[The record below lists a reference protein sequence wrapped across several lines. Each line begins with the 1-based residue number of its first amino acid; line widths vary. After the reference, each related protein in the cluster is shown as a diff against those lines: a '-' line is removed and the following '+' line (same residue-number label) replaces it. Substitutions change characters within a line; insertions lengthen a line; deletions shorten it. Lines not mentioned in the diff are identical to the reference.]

1 MYMPELTNHG
11 LQAVG
16 GGNILLESISVAV
29 VFRDLLAETIITQ
42 TYRNREAVPVEAVYS
57 FPLASQAVLLGLEVC
72 IGDRCLQG
80 VAVAKPA
87 AEERYEQ
94 AIADGNAAIMLEQAQ
109 PGLYTMNVG
118 NILAGERV
126 VVSITTAELHTWQD
140 NSLRFI
146 LPTSIAPRYGDPEK
160 AGLQPHQIAETDPL
174 AEHRFQLKLTLT
186 GVLTQAELECPS
198 HQVAISPSATA
209 TTVQLAAGEACMDRD
224 FILILRLPQTPTAT
238 LHIDRDLD
246 DGWVAL
252 ASFVPQL
259 SPPQNLPPKSI
270 KIVVDCSGSMAGD
283 SISQARQAISDI
295 LSLLRAEDFFNVIL
309 FGNTHRQL
317 FDRQVPATGEHL
329 TTVRRLLRGIEA
341 DMGGTEMQVALLAT
355 VDIPGPPISQD
366 ILLITDGE
374 IWQSEEL
381 IMTIRRKAHRVF
393 SVGVGSAVAEGMLR
407 RLSNE
412 TGGACELVAPREGMA
427 EKIVRHFHRILLPRA
442 EKVTVRWPIA
452 PLRVIP
458 AVFGPVFHGDTLHV
472 FARFATLPAGPVS
485 LELSLEDGRMLTQT
499 ITSEN
504 PEPPDDSMAASPST
518 LARMAIARDLND
530 QEDKAIATAL
540 AVRYQL
546 VSPYT
551 NFLVVDE
558 RQEEHQAKTMP
569 VLRKVPQMLAAGW
582 GGTGMVASE
591 PDVYRSVSARVL
603 MPSSAD
609 VRFSKAA
616 SPTDV
621 RFSIASSIDWR
632 QRTTPESFFKKC
644 GWRHTNWLLPVLRIT
659 SFSDLIA
666 CELPDRI
673 LDALKDIVAAHLPE
687 ASEAMVVLAFLQTL
701 TTSPAQLETSRTFRR
716 ALHRSM
722 KKTPPD
728 ERLLAAM
735 RLAFAH
741 ISADDWGPEY
751 PLKEEDDDAA

>member
-1 MYMPELTNHG
+1 MYMPQLTNHG
-11 LQAVG
+11 FQAVE

-29 VFRDLLAETIITQ
+29 VFRDLLSETIITQ
-42 TYRNREAVPVEAVYS
+42 TYRNLETVPVEAVYT

-72 IGDRCLQG
+72 IGDRRLQG
-80 VAVAKPA
+80 VVVAKPV

-140 NSLRFI
+140 NTLRFL

-160 AGLQPHQIAETDPL
+160 AGLQPHQIPETDPL
-174 AEHRFQLKLTLT
+174 AKHRFQLKLTLT
-186 GVLTQAELECPS
+186 GVLAQAHVECPS
-198 HQVAISPSATA
+198 HQVGITTGTST
-209 TTVQLAAGEACMDRD
+209 TTVQLVAGEACMDRD
-224 FILILRLPQTPTAT
+224 FILLLRLPQIPPAT

-246 DGWVAL
+246 EGWVAL

-259 SPPQNLPPKSI
+259 PPSQKLPPKSI

-283 SISQARQAISDI
+283 SISDI

-317 FDRQVPATGEHL
+317 FDRQVPATSEHL

-341 DMGGTEMQVALLAT
+341 DMGGTEMQAALLAT
-355 VDIPGPPISQD
+355 VALPGPPIPQD

-381 IMTIRRKAHRVF
+381 ITTMQRKAHRVF
-393 SVGVGSAVAEGMLR
+393 AVGVGSAVVEGVLR
-407 RLSNE
+407 HLCQE

-427 EKIVRHFHRILLPRA
+427 EKIVRHYQRILLPKA
-442 EKVTVRWPIA
+442 EKVAVRWPIA
-452 PLRVIP
+452 PLQVVP
-458 AVFGPVFHGDTLHV
+458 GVFGPVFHGDTLHV
-472 FARFATLPAGPVS
+472 FARFSTLPTGPIS
-485 LELSLEDGRMLTQT
+485 LEISLEDGRTLTQT
-499 ITSEN
+499 IALEN
-504 PEPPDDSMAASPST
+504 PSTPGDSIAATTNT
-518 LARMAIARDLND
+518 LARMAIARNLND
-530 QEDKAIATAL
+530 LDNGTAIDL

-546 VSPYT
+546 VSAHT
-551 NFLVVDE
+551 NVLVVDE
-558 RQEEHQAKTMP
+558 RQEDHQAKTLP

-591 PDVYRSVSARVL
+591 PDVCRSVSAPVL

-609 VRFSKAA
+609 VRFSVA
-616 SPTDV
+616 SSKSDV
-621 RFSIASSIDWR
+621 RFSRAPSIDWR
-632 QRTTPESFFKKC
+632 QRTTPEAFFRKC
-644 GWRHTNWLLPVLRIT
+644 GGRHTQWLLPVLRVT

-673 LDALKDIVAAHLPE
+673 LDALKDMAAAHQPE
-687 ASEAMVVLAFLQTL
+687 ASEAAVVLAFLQTL
-701 TTSPAQLETSRTFRR
+701 ATSPAQLEASRPFRR

-735 RLAFAH
+735 RVVFAS

-751 PLKEEDDDAA
+751 PLKEEGDDAS